1 MIEQHIQELTRAI
14 RELTVLLSQAQHQAI
29 APVAAPSPTPA
40 PTPAPTEEP
49 AEVTE
54 APKRRGRPPKP
65 KDEPVVQPERV
76 VEPEPTVEQEPEADD
91 FFEPEPPVE
100 ITVETLRAAIRD
112 CIVAGGK
119 EREDANRKAIGKI
132 LAQFNGAKTLP
143 ELPVEVYPSVLK
155 QIRAIG

>member
-1 MIEQHIQELTRAI
+1 MIEQHLQELTRAI

-29 APVAAPSPTPA
+29 APVAAPSPSPA

-49 AEVTE
+49 AAEVTE
-54 APKRRGRPPKP
+54 APKRRGRPPKA
-65 KDEPVVQPERV
+65 KDPEPVVEPERV
-76 VEPEPTVEQEPEADD
+76 VQPEPEADD
-91 FFEPEPPVE
+91 FFEPEPEAEPVIE

-143 ELPVEVYPSVLK
+143 ELPAEVYPAVLK